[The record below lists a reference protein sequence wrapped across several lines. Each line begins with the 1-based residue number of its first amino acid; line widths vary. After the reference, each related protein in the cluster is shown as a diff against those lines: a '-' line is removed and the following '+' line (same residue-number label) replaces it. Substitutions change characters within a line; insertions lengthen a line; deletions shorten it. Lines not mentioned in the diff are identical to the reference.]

1 MMCWRDKFSG
11 VLMWCGVAFLA
22 GGLAG
27 CAVGP
32 DYERPELD
40 IPGGYRDPGEVV
52 VRGGRAGGLGAL
64 PFAEVYPDTLLQGY
78 IADAL
83 TNSWDVRIAV
93 ARVLQ
98 AEAAAQVARSWFW
111 PTVQAGGD
119 LQTVRG
125 SENMG
130 TPIPAGV
137 NPQREY
143 GTAALAMPAYEV
155 DLWGRL
161 RRADEAARAR
171 LLAAEE
177 SRLTVQQTLV
187 AQVATVYF
195 QLLALDRELAV
206 SRATLTNSAVSLE
219 LARTR
224 EEGGV
229 ASMQDVYQAEAVV
242 RRSEASIAVTMQAIE
257 QAENQL
263 QILRGRNPG
272 PVERAG
278 SVTNDFRSARVP
290 AGLPSELLE
299 RRPDV
304 RLAEQ
309 QLVAA
314 NANVGQVKAMF
325 YPQITLTGMAGFQSV
340 SLGDL
345 FTSGS
350 RVWQFGPAVTV
361 PVFTGGRLR
370 GNLKQAEAAYE
381 EALAVYQKT
390 VQGAFRDVSDAL
402 VAYQRT
408 REFRERQQL
417 LVDVNRSAM
426 DLAMVRYEGGV
437 TSYLEVTFN
446 QQQLFDSELLL
457 ARAMR
462 DELLSLVQLYRAL
475 GGGWT
480 ADAVRAA
487 DRSERGEG

>member
-1 MMCWRDKFSG
+1 MRWRDLFVHG
-11 VLMWCGVAFLA
+11 LA
-22 GGLAG
+22 GCAGALLFALAG

-40 IPGGYRDPGEVV
+40 VPGGFRNPGEVV
-52 VRGGRAGGLGAL
+52 ERGVEGGGLGAL
-64 PFAEVYPDTLLQGY
+64 SFREVYPDEFLQGY
-78 IADAL
+78 IAEAL
-83 TNSWDVRIAV
+83 TNNWDIRIAV

-119 LQTVRG
+119 LQTTRG

-187 AQVATVYF
+187 AQVASTYF

-206 SRATLTNSAVSLE
+206 SSATLTNSVVSLE

-229 ASMQDVYQAEAVV
+229 ASMQDVYQAEALV
-242 RRSEASIAVTMQAIE
+242 RRSEASIAATLQLIE
-257 QAENQL
+257 QTENQL
-263 QILRGRNPG
+263 QLLRGRNPG

-278 SVTNDFRSARVP
+278 AVTTDFRLARVP

-299 RRPDV
+299 RRPDL
-304 RLAEQ
+304 RLAER

-314 NANVGQVKAMF
+314 NADIGQVKAAF

-381 EALAVYQKT
+381 ESVAVYRKS
-390 VQGAFRDVSDAL
+390 VQNAFREVSDAL
-402 VAYQRT
+402 VAYQRS
-408 REFRERQQL
+408 REFRERQEL
-417 LVDVNRSAM
+417 LAEANRNAM
-426 DLAMVRYEGGV
+426 ELAMVRYEGGV

-446 QQQLFDSELLL
+446 QQQLFDSELVL

-480 ADAVRAA
+480 GGEAGSAERQAV
-487 DRSERGEG
+487 SGKG

>member
-1 MMCWRDKFSG
+1 
-11 VLMWCGVAFLA
+11 
-22 GGLAG
+22 
-27 CAVGP
+27 
-32 DYERPELD
+32 LD
-40 IPGGYRDPGEVV
+40 VPGGFRNPGEVV
-52 VRGGRAGGLGAL
+52 ESGGGEGGLGTL
-64 PFAEVYPDTLLQGY
+64 SFREVYPDELLQGY
-78 IADAL
+78 IAEAL
-83 TNSWDVRIAV
+83 TNNWDMRIAV

-119 LQTVRG
+119 LQTSRG

-161 RRADEAARAR
+161 RRADEAAQAR

-187 AQVATVYF
+187 AQVAASYF
-195 QLLALDRELAV
+195 RLLALDGELAV
-206 SRATLTNSAVSLE
+206 SRATLTNSTVSLE

-229 ASMQDVYQAEAVV
+229 ASMQDVYQAEALV
-242 RRSEASIAVTMQAIE
+242 RRSEASIAATLQAIE
-257 QAENQL
+257 QEENQL
-263 QILRGRNPG
+263 QVLRGRNPG
-272 PVERAG
+272 SVERAG
-278 SVTNDFRSARVP
+278 AVRSDFRLARVP

-299 RRPDV
+299 RRPDL

-314 NANVGQVKAMF
+314 NADIGQVKAAF

-381 EALAVYQKT
+381 EAVAVYQKT
-390 VQGAFRDVSDAL
+390 VQGAFREVSDAL

-408 REFRERQQL
+408 REFRERQEL
-417 LVDVNRSAM
+417 LAEANRSAM

-437 TSYLEVTFN
+437 TSYLEVTYN

-487 DRSERGEG
+487 DRRERAEG

>member
-1 MMCWRDKFSG
+1 VVADVEAGADLGSLHFS
-11 VLMWCGVAFLA
+11 
-22 GGLAG
+22 
-27 CAVGP
+27 
-32 DYERPELD
+32 
-40 IPGGYRDPGEVV
+40 
-52 VRGGRAGGLGAL
+52 
-64 PFAEVYPDTLLQGY
+64 EVYPDEFLQGY

-83 TNSWDVRIAV
+83 TNNWDVRIAV

-98 AEAAAQVARSWFW
+98 AEAAAQVTRSQFW
-111 PTVQAGGD
+111 PTLQAGGD
-119 LQTVRG
+119 LQTARA

-130 TPIPAGV
+130 NPLPAGV
-137 NPQREY
+137 DSQREY
-143 GTAALAMPAYEV
+143 GTLGLAMPAYEV

-161 RRADEAARAR
+161 RRSDEAARAR

-187 AQVATVYF
+187 AQVASSYF

-206 SRATLTNSAVSLE
+206 SHATLTNSAVSLE

-224 EEGGV
+224 EAGGV
-229 ASMQDVYQAEAVV
+229 ASMQDVYQAEALV
-242 RRSEASIAVTMQAIE
+242 RRSEASIVATLQAIE

-272 PVERAG
+272 PVERAEA
-278 SVTNDFRSARVP
+278 VTHDFRMARVP

-299 RRPDV
+299 RRPDL

-314 NANVGQVKAMF
+314 NADIGQVKATF

-361 PVFTGGRLR
+361 PLFTGGRLR

-390 VQGAFRDVSDAL
+390 VQGAFREVSDGL
-402 VAYQRT
+402 VAYQRS

-417 LVDVNRSAM
+417 LVNANRGAM

-437 TSYLEVTFN
+437 TSYLEVTYN
-446 QQQLFDSELLL
+446 QQQLFDSELVL
-457 ARAMR
+457 ARALR

-475 GGGWT
+475 GGGWQ
-480 ADAVRAA
+480 
-487 DRSERGEG
+487 SEAEAGSGGSPETREL